1 MFRCSAVKIMTS
13 SLVAQ
18 QSKPH
23 RPVSIH
29 YNSRLFFF
37 LPCQIILFQDMEL
50 FSEPILPPSSLT
62 ECRVALR
69 YWQPPHLLHNNVP
82 LKRRISPKSL
92 NTLLT
97 PACCYLY
104 ILGWGW
110 KPLRI
115 PIGLNPPLITPCQL
129 NLSIVI
135 MQKGGE
141 RGMRSVSVFVYMP
154 GWCGLQ
160 KKTKTKHW
168 WNFSIKSSLRLASAG
183 WTEGIWTRW
192 H

>member
-1 MFRCSAVKIMTS
+1 MHDLSDVQMFRCKDYDLIVGCTAVTAPQAGLY
-13 SLVAQ
+13 SLQ
-18 QSKPH
+18 LKTF
-23 RPVSIH
+23 
-29 YNSRLFFF
+29 FFF

-104 ILGWGW
+104 ILG
-110 KPLRI
+110 
-115 PIGLNPPLITPCQL
+115 
-129 NLSIVI
+129 
-135 MQKGGE
+135 
-141 RGMRSVSVFVYMP
+141 
-154 GWCGLQ
+154 
-160 KKTKTKHW
+160 
-168 WNFSIKSSLRLASAG
+168 
-183 WTEGIWTRW
+183 
-192 H
+192 